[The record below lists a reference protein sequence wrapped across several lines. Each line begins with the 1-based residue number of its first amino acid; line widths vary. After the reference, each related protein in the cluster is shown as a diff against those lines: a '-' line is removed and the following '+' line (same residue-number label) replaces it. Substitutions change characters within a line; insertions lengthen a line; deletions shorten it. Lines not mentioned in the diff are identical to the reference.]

1 MVPRRSFVPV
11 MGGSFFIIKIQELKK
26 GVVTMRVKDTL
37 NLGRTKFPM
46 RGKLPVTE
54 AQREQLWEENKVYE
68 LRQKLNEG
76 KPTFVL
82 HDGPPYANGNIHI
95 GHAMNKISK
104 DFIVRYKSMSG
115 YRAPYVPG
123 WDTHGLPIEHQ
134 LTKSG
139 YDRKKMSLTEF
150 RDLCREYALK
160 QVDKQRTDFKRLGV
174 SGEWDHPY
182 LTLDKEFEA
191 AQIRVFGEFAKKGLL
206 YQAKKPVYWS
216 WSSESALAEA
226 EVEYHDVVAKT
237 AFFAEQIKDG
247 KGRLDNDTY
256 LVVWTT
262 TPWTIPASE
271 AVAVNAKFDYSV
283 VKPAND
289 DRKFVVATDLLDKLA
304 EKLGWEDYEVAD
316 HLMGQELEGMTTQHP
331 YLDRDLLVGVAD
343 YVTADAGTGLV
354 HTAPGYGDDDYNF
367 GKKYDLPIFAPIND
381 QGVLTKENGEGF
393 EGVFYQDA
401 DDVSL
406 QKLEENNALLLQE
419 PLQHSYPF
427 DWRTKQPIIFRATDQ
442 WFVSIEK
449 MRQNILDA
457 LEDVK
462 YHPEWGKVR
471 LRNMIKDRGDWVI
484 SRQRV
489 WGVPLPIFYAED
501 GTPIME
507 EETINHVADL
517 FAKYGSNVWFE
528 RDAKDLLPE
537 GYTNEH
543 SPNGMFTKETDIMD
557 VWFDSGS
564 SHQGVLAERD
574 YLTYPADLY
583 LEGSDQYRGWFNSS
597 LITSVVCS
605 GHAPYKEIVSQ
616 GFTLDKRGNK
626 MSKSQGNVID
636 PNKVVQQ
643 MGAEIIRLWVM
654 SADTS
659 ADVRV
664 SMGTFQQIS
673 EAYRKLRNTFRFL
686 LANTSDFNPEKNTVS
701 YGKLQSVDKYMLV
714 KLNHFLKTMRED
726 FDNYDFLDAYKVLI
740 NFVNND
746 LSAFYMNIAKDVLYI
761 EAENSEVRRS
771 MQTVFYDILLTLVKL
786 LTPILPHTTEEVWS
800 YMNEPEDFVQLTEIP
815 DPRTFDGEEELL
827 SKWDDFM
834 EVRSHV
840 LKSLEEARN
849 AKLIG
854 KSLEAQVDLYL
865 TEDQKR
871 LLDSL
876 NENIQLLLGVSALH
890 VHPADEAPADA
901 DQYNDGVAVK
911 VTTANGETCA
921 RCRMVKEDVGSDPVY
936 PELCARCAAIVR
948 ENFPETVEDGLEK

>member
-1 MVPRRSFVPV
+1 
-11 MGGSFFIIKIQELKK
+11 
-26 GVVTMRVKDTL
+26 MRVKDTL
-37 NLGRTKFPM
+37 NLGKTKFPM

-54 AQREQLWEENKVYE
+54 AQRESVWEENKVYE

-76 KPTFVL
+76 KPTFIL

-115 YRAPYVPG
+115 FRSPYVPG

-134 LTKSG
+134 LTKAG

-150 RDLCREYALK
+150 RDLCRKYALE
-160 QVDKQRTDFKRLGV
+160 QVDKQRKDFKRLGV
-174 SGEWDHPY
+174 SGDWNHPY

-226 EVEYHDVVAKT
+226 EVEYHDVTAKT
-237 AFFAEQIKDG
+237 AFFVEQVKDG
-247 KGRLDNDTY
+247 KGVLDSDTY

-262 TPWTIPASE
+262 TPWTVPASE

-289 DRKFVVATDLLDKLA
+289 DRKFVVATELLEGLA
-304 EKLGWEDYEVAD
+304 EKLGWDDYQVVKHVAGKD
-316 HLMGQELEGMTTQHP
+316 LEGLTTQHP
-331 YLDRDLLVGVAD
+331 YLDRELLVGVAD

-381 QGVLTKENGEGF
+381 QGVLTKENGDDF
-393 EGVFYQDA
+393 DGVFYQKA
-401 DDVSL
+401 DDISL
-406 QKLEENNALLLQE
+406 QKLEDNNALLLEE
-419 PLQHSYPF
+419 PLKHSYPF
-427 DWRTKQPIIFRATDQ
+427 DWRTKKPIIFRATDQ

-457 LEDVK
+457 LENVK

-517 FAKYGSNVWFE
+517 FRKYGSNVWFE
-528 RDAKDLLPE
+528 LDAKDLLPE

-543 SPNGMFTKETDIMD
+543 SPHGKFTKETDIMD

-686 LANTSDFNPEKNTVS
+686 LANTSDFNASENTVS
-701 YGKLQSVDKYMLV
+701 YEYMSSVDQYMLV
-714 KLNHFLKTMRED
+714 KLNHFLKKMRAD
-726 FDNYDFLDAYKVLI
+726 FDNYDFLDAYRLLI

-746 LSAFYMNIAKDVLYI
+746 LSAFYMNVAKDVLYI
-761 EAENSEVRRS
+761 EPENSQTRRS
-771 MQTVFYDILLTLVKL
+771 MQTVFYDILLTMVKL

-800 YMNEPEDFVQLTEIP
+800 YMNEPEEFVQLTEIP
-815 DPRTFDGEEELL
+815 EVRHFDGEKGLL
-827 SKWDDFM
+827 DKWSEFM
-834 EVRSHV
+834 GVRSHV

-849 AKLIG
+849 AKMIG
-854 KSLEAQVDLYL
+854 KSLEAQVDLYVNKHNK
-865 TEDQKR
+865 E
-871 LLDSL
+871 LLESL
-876 NENIQLLLGVSALH
+876 DADVQLLLGVSKLNLH
-890 VHPADEAPADA
+890 SLDEAAADA
-901 DQYNDGVAVK
+901 DQYNDGIAVK
-911 VTTANGETCA
+911 VSVAPGETCQ
-921 RCRMVKEDVGSDPVY
+921 RCRMVKEDVGSDPAY
-936 PELCARCAAIVR
+936 PTLCARCAKVVR
-948 ENFPETVEDGLEK
+948 ESFPETVDEGLEK